1 MKISGNTILITGG
14 AGGIG
19 FSLAEQ
25 FVNLSNQVIICDRRE
40 EKLDQARAKLPKLTT
55 CVCDVSKVEE
65 RIALFEWVTNEFK
78 NLNVLINNAGI
89 QHDVDLLNMER
100 DWNYYTEE
108 ITINFEAPLHLT
120 SLFIPH
126 LQQQKR
132 AAIINLSSDLGFA
145 PLAKYPIYCA
155 TKSAMHSLSLT
166 TRYQLRNTP
175 IEVYEVI
182 PPKVISELNYEGR
195 AKENAL
201 NDGYSSNEFAAI
213 VVKGLERGDQEVS
226 YGYAEVRR
234 KASREELNEM
244 FKKMNS

>member
-1 MKISGNTILITGG
+1 MLLSGNTILITGG

-25 FVNLSNQVIICDRRE
+25 FITLGNQVIICDKRE
-40 EKLDQARAKLPKLTT
+40 DKLNEAKAKLPKLTT
-55 CVCDVSKVEE
+55 RLCDVSKSEE
-65 RIALFEWVTNEFK
+65 RIALFERVTNEFK

-89 QHDVDLLNMER
+89 QHDVDFLNMDR
-100 DWNYYTEE
+100 DWNYYIEE
-108 ITINFEAPLHLT
+108 IAINLEAPLHLT
-120 SLFIPH
+120 TLFIPH
-126 LQQQKR
+126 LQQQEMS
-132 AAIINLSSDLGFA
+132 AIINLSSDLAFA

-195 AKENAL
+195 AKENSL
-201 NDGYSSNEFAAI
+201 NDGYPSNVFAEV
-213 VVKGLERGDQEVS
+213 VVKGLERGDLEVS
-226 YGYAEVRR
+226 YGNAEVRR
-234 KASREELNEM
+234 KASREELNEL
-244 FKKMNS
+244 FTKMNP